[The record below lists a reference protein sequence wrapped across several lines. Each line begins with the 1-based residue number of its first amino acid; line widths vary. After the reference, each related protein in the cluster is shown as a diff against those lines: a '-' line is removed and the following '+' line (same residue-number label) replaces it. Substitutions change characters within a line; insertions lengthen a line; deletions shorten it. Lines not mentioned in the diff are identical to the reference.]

1 MKSIQR
7 HTAHLRLIIQ
17 SILTDSHSPAQIK
30 ELVMLC
36 HAFALVLL
44 KSKLSSGKLN
54 LNLVNIDV
62 HDLAYDCIAEIFHS
76 ADHNE
81 LVQLK
86 AYFGSISMDAT
97 TDIELVDLVRRLVF
111 SKVNQGIYR
120 IYFEYDPSLGKII
133 RNMKIAIQSLGNFH
147 EVDRFGETLIATSV
161 IDPQLHLPVLPAEE
175 LDQLVREILEGSER
189 IPEIMALL
197 FRQLSQ
203 QSEYAKAVPLV
214 QFALSIRRSFVK
226 ETAEHYEPEQKSL
239 DESDIRKLISD
250 SITTV
255 KAKYSEKYV
264 GRMKLTGKEYEAMFN
279 VVERNLTAI
288 AIELDGKD
296 YSLYDNYAMEIEGL
310 SKATYHDRYKAIL
323 EYLFSLCKSELGK
336 RIKLE

>member
-1 MKSIQR
+1 MKSIHR
-7 HTAHLRLIIQ
+7 HSAQLRSIIL
-17 SILTDSHSPAQIK
+17 SILTDSHSPAQTK

-44 KSKLSSGKLN
+44 KSKLAAGRLN
-54 LNLVNIDV
+54 LNLVNIEV
-62 HDLAYDCIAEIFHS
+62 HDLAYDCIAEIFQS
-76 ADHNE
+76 DTHNE

-86 AYFGSISMDAT
+86 AYFGSISMEAT
-97 TDIELVDLVRRLVF
+97 SDIELVDLVRRLVF

-133 RNMKIAIQSLGNFH
+133 RNMKIAIQSLGNFN
-147 EVDRFGETLIATSV
+147 EVDRFGEMLIATSV

-175 LDQLVREILEGSER
+175 LDRMICDIVHGSER
-189 IPEIMALL
+189 IPEIMARL
-197 FRQLSQ
+197 FRHLSS

-214 QFALSIRRSFVK
+214 PLALSIRRSFVQ
-226 ETAEHYEPEQKSL
+226 ESAEQYAPDLRSL
-239 DESDIRKLISD
+239 DESDIRTLIAE
-250 SITTV
+250 SISTV
-255 KAKYSEKYV
+255 KIKYSDKYV
-264 GRMKLTGKEYEAMFN
+264 GRMKLTNKEYDAMFN

-296 YSLYDNYAMEIEGL
+296 YSLYDNYAAEIEGL
-310 SKATYHDRYKAIL
+310 SKSIYHDRYKAIL